1 MKKLLLILLSVSF
14 IALSPVG
21 SLAEEQN
28 EEQQNN
34 EEYKEEA
41 PKKAAIS
48 YPLGGGRPPVD

>member
-14 IALSPVG
+14 IALTPV
-21 SLAEEQN
+21 LAEEQN

-41 PKKAAIS
+41 PKKAVIS